1 MKKLIKWLIGPS
13 GKINSNRSKRI
24 TVPIKYSWCNS
35 KQEYYFAFNNNLVS
49 PPKCKKCNYN
59 IVKFK
64 SFKNGYNIFCCARC
78 RENDKDKI
86 KKSNEQIKMTKLSRY
101 GDENYCNVDKIKMT
115 KLNRYG
121 DENYNNIEKYKNTCL
136 IKYGVNNISKIPEVR
151 NKAMIKTRET
161 REKLNHWVT
170 LENLSLYKLYKREV
184 YRITNSMNISSLNNI
199 DKRGMAGVNGKYH
212 LDHKFSILQGYNN
225 GILPIYIG
233 NIHNLEMIPWEENYN
248 KKANSSISLE
258 ELFTKSTTENS

>member
-1 MKKLIKWLIGPS
+1 
-13 GKINSNRSKRI
+13 
-24 TVPIKYSWCNS
+24 
-35 KQEYYFAFNNNLVS
+35 
-49 PPKCKKCNYN
+49 
-59 IVKFK
+59 
-64 SFKNGYNIFCCARC
+64 
-78 RENDKDKI
+78 
-86 KKSNEQIKMTKLSRY
+86 
-101 GDENYCNVDKIKMT
+101 MT

-212 LDHKFSILQGYNN
+212 LDHKFSIIEGFKQDIDPNILAHYKNLQ
-225 GILPIYIG
+225 
-233 NIHNLEMIPWEENYN
+233 MIPERKNIQ
-248 KKANSSISLE
+248 KGSKCSITFQ
-258 ELFTKSTTENS
+258 ELLSF